1 MDRTSDE
8 DSHACKT
15 PIVNEQ
21 RISSEDGPNHLRF
34 SEKFL
39 RSLDLFSSIG
49 KTADI
54 TPDEDTTNLTFRPRV
69 NSFPQTAKRRNSS
82 EHAISEEV
90 NRLGLT
96 AEPVYDDKSSKIDE
110 NECNLDENNDSRFS
124 TGYTRSELFEDSQ
137 YSMSRK
143 GNYFKEKNAEELKND
158 KLGQYGH
165 FDILDLNNIADIPS
179 NSSTSTALQNVKDC
193 NIVGDTKSIQV
204 YPGNELSTIDLEG
217 HITTV
222 KHSSNTNETNNSSQD
237 HNLSKV
243 KTLKNKTNTGSKHV
257 KSEHRHSGEQDTSLQ
272 KQTLQW
278 VSTTK
283 VRQSGSEQNMLS
295 QPTF

>member
-8 DSHACKT
+8 DSHCCKN

-21 RISSEDGPNHLRF
+21 RIPREDGPSHLRF

-39 RSLDLFSSIG
+39 RSLDLFSSIE
-49 KTADI
+49 KTVDI

-69 NSFPQTAKRRNSS
+69 HSFPQTAKRRNNK
-82 EHAISEEV
+82 EYEISEEV

-96 AEPVYDDKSSKIDE
+96 AEPVYDDKNSEIDE
-110 NECNLDENNDSRFS
+110 NESNLDENNDSRFS
-124 TGYTRSELFEDSQ
+124 TGYAESELFKDSQ
-137 YSMSRK
+137 YSRSRK
-143 GNYFKEKNAEELKND
+143 DNYFKEKNSEELNND
-158 KLGQYGH
+158 KLGEYGH
-165 FDILDLNNIADIPS
+165 FDILDSNDIADIPF
-179 NSSTSTALQNVKDC
+179 NSTTSTALQNVKNY

-204 YPGNELSTIDLEG
+204 YPENEQCIIDLEG
-217 HITTV
+217 HITTL
-222 KHSSNTNETNNSSQD
+222 KHHSNTSETYCFSKDQK
-237 HNLSKV
+237 LSNV

-257 KSEHRHSGEQDTSLQ
+257 KSEHRHSGKEDTSFQ